1 MHSSICI
8 VMLCNRDD
16 EVRAKLA
23 VEEEL
28 MAVRAEQA
36 TREVE
41 SAIDKSKVT
50 LCDHFLLY
58 PAYFDT
64 A

>member
-1 MHSSICI
+1 M
-8 VMLCNRDD
+8 
-16 EVRAKLA
+16 RAKLA

-41 SAIDKSKVT
+41 SAIDKSKVRHDVVCFNIFFT
-50 LCDHFLLY
+50 IGINID
-58 PAYFDT
+58 
-64 A
+64 

>member
-1 MHSSICI
+1 
-8 VMLCNRDD
+8 MLCNRDD